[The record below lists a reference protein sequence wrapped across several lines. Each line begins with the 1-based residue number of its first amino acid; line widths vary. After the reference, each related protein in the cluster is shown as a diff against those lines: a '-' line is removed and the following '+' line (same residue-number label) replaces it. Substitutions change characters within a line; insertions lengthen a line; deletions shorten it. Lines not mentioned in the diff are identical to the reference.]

1 MKSTPLLL
9 AAFMLAAFMVAAC
22 SSAPQWEKSGAS
34 DTQVSEDMQQC
45 RVNTGLTPAPRVGSL
60 APSGTGTPA
69 MDRAEGRDAREAVL
83 FDKCMQD
90 RGYRA
95 KR

>member
-1 MKSTPLLL
+1 MKSTPVLRPVLIL
-9 AAFMLAAFMVAAC
+9 AACA
-22 SSAPQWEKSGAS
+22 SAPRWEKSGA
-34 DTQVSEDMQQC
+34 DDARLNEDMQQC
-45 RVNTGLTPAPRVGSL
+45 RVQTSLTPEPRVGSL

-69 MDRAEGRDAREAVL
+69 MERAEGRDAREAVL

-90 RGYRA
+90 KGYRA

>member
-1 MKSTPLLL
+1 MKKISACITAL
-9 AAFMLAAFMVAAC
+9 ALGAC
-22 SSAPQWEKSGAS
+22 ASAPQWEKSGAS
-34 DTQVSEDMQQC
+34 ETQLNEDMQRC
-45 RVNTGLTPAPRVGSL
+45 RVQTGLTPEPRIGSTS
-60 APSGTGTPA
+60 PSGTGTPA

-90 RGYRA
+90 KGYRA

>member
-1 MKSTPLLL
+1 MKSKAVLLSALAL
-9 AAFMLAAFMVAAC
+9 AACA
-22 SSAPQWEKSGAS
+22 SAPQWEKSGAS
-34 DTQVSEDMQQC
+34 ESQLNEAMQQC
-45 RVNTGLTPAPRVGSL
+45 RVQTSLAPEPRIGSL
-60 APSGTGTPA
+60 APSGIGTPA

-90 RGYRA
+90 KGYRA

>member
-1 MKSTPLLL
+1 MKTIPACLTAL
-9 AAFMLAAFMVAAC
+9 ALSAC
-22 SSAPQWEKSGAS
+22 ASAPQWERSGAS
-34 DTQVSEDMQQC
+34 QTQLDEDLQRC
-45 RVNTGLTPAPRVGSL
+45 RVKTSLAPEPRIGSL

-83 FDKCMQD
+83 LDKCMQD
-90 RGYRA
+90 KGYRA